1 MNGLAELANRELAK
15 RERQRAEN
23 RERFPK
29 ISGYVDL
36 LNAAGMGPV
45 RVIWCEENGNSAG
58 KVDG

>member
-1 MNGLAELANRELAK
+1 MSTE
-15 RERQRAEN
+15 ERRRQN

-45 RVIWCEENGNSAG
+45 RVIWCKENGNSAG